1 MAAVPPGSAVM
12 LTGKADTARFAQ
24 ALQQRAEDLARA
36 GVRARRRA
44 GPRSA
49 DARWRDAGLL

>member
-1 MAAVPPGSAVM
+1 M